1 MENTSTLTTNPNNEL
16 EKLKKTELAIFKFID
31 DICRK
36 ENITYMAA
44 GGTLIGCIRH
54 KGFIPWDD
62 DIDLMLPRPDFEKFL
77 EVMET
82 TYGNERYKCLSD
94 RTVKDYFYPFA
105 KVVDTK
111 TYLVEQGYPLIQELG
126 VYVDLFP
133 LDGLPGT
140 QLMRNLYVTVFHF
153 YITELFNSLA
163 ECPLDST
170 SPLFAFLKR
179 ITYRHARKKGWQ
191 YWLRKIENKRKHHA
205 YQECKM
211 AGCVVSGYGK
221 RELLDKKVF
230 SSQIDWHFESLIV
243 RIPKEY
249 DIYLRSLYGD
259 YMQLPP
265 IEKRTNKHEF
275 TVEYLE

>member
-1 MENTSTLTTNPNNEL
+1 
-16 EKLKKTELAIFKFID
+16 
-31 DICRK
+31 
-36 ENITYMAA
+36 MAA

-179 ITYRHARKKGWQ
+179 ITYRHEPKRMPGEIRLHHHNAGTHTFELFLKGQ
-191 YWLRKIENKRKHHA
+191 FLVLLVINVIAMNRLPVHMLVLGEKIGLNA
-205 YQECKM
+205 T
-211 AGCVVSGYGK
+211 SSTGYPQFQNF
-221 RELLDKKVF
+221 D
-230 SSQIDWHFESLIV
+230 HSLSL
-243 RIPKEY
+243 PKN
-249 DIYLRSLYGD
+249 S
-259 YMQLPP
+259 
-265 IEKRTNKHEF
+265 
-275 TVEYLE
+275 